1 MNKTREIA
9 EAGLFA
15 ALIAIMIIGA
25 YFVPLAGSLITM
37 FLPLPIIVLTMKN
50 KVVNVVFAAI
60 VGIVVSGMFITFVGS
75 VPLGGIALM
84 VGLPIGLA
92 MRYKQK
98 TLVTILV
105 GTVFGTAAFIAI
117 FALIEQ
123 FTGVSLFQIIEESF
137 KLSAE
142 MQGEL
147 TAILGAESTTATAD
161 AQKLLSDMLYL
172 IKLIMPAFMIVFSMF
187 YAMLNVVMAHQI
199 LKRLRIDHI
208 PLGRFEDFSYP
219 KHLAYGSMGM
229 LVLSYIVGAMGLVD
243 LELITTNFAFLFTN
257 IFVVQGF
264 AVIYFFMK
272 GRVGKVTSI
281 VIIVLLSVFGL
292 MQYISFLGFFDV
304 LMDLRK
310 PRIKGN

>member
-15 ALIAIMIIGA
+15 ALIALMIIGA

-50 KVVNVVFAAI
+50 RIVNVVFAAL
-60 VGIVVSGMFITFVGS
+60 VGIIVSGIFITFIGS
-75 VPLGGIALM
+75 IPLGGIALL

-92 MRYKQK
+92 MRNKQK
-98 TLVTILV
+98 TLVTILI
-105 GTVFGTAAFIAI
+105 GTVFGTVAFVAI

-123 FTGVSLFQIIEESF
+123 FTGISLLQIIEESF
-137 KLSAE
+137 SLSAE

-147 TAILGAESTTATAD
+147 SAILGADSTTAAAD

-172 IKLIMPAFMIVFSMF
+172 IKLIMPAFMMVFAMF
-187 YAMLNVVMAHQI
+187 YAMINVVMAHQI
-199 LKRLRIDHI
+199 LKRLRIEHT
-208 PLGRFEDFSYP
+208 PLGRFEDFTYP

-229 LVLSYIVGAMGLVD
+229 LILSYVVGAMGLVD

-257 IFVVQGF
+257 IFVIQGF
-264 AVIYFFMK
+264 AVIYFYMK
-272 GRVGKVTSI
+272 GKVGKATSI

-304 LMDLRK
+304 LMELRK
-310 PRIKGN
+310 PRIKSN